1 MLSLS
6 TYSNKM
12 KYKIIPNYRNSSNFH
27 SQIRRNRDKFDTRI
41 LIHNQE
47 HTYTQPLT
55 YTQPGTHL
63 CTTTHLHRYQ
73 EHTYTQPLTCLA
85 LHRHFNKKCQGWS
98 SFIGK
103 ITLINVMMLSWNCF
117 PRVCKMPT
125 LRYNWVLLTSRLY
138 YEYYR
143 LVCIYTARTL
153 FSSKN
158 ALPVYYGF

>member
-41 LIHNQE
+41 LIHN
-47 HTYTQPLT
+47 
-55 YTQPGTHL
+55 
-63 CTTTHLHRYQ
+63 Q